1 MNSTASENLKML
13 FSKMEDFVS
22 TKTVIGDPVV
32 MGDITLIPL
41 VDVSFGMATGV
52 SATKEKEEEP
62 KGKAKDGGA
71 GGMGAKMTPSA
82 VIIINNGS
90 VQLVNVKNQ
99 ESVNKI
105 IDMIPGIL
113 EKFNLGSLF
122 SKKNKEEDA
131 PVVNEYVNP

>member
-22 TKTVIGDPVV
+22 TKTVIGEPVV

-82 VIIINNGS
+82 VIIISNGS

-122 SKKNKEEDA
+122 SKKNKEEDTSIL
-131 PVVNEYVNP
+131 NE

>member
-22 TKTVIGDPVV
+22 TKTVIGEPVV

-122 SKKNKEEDA
+122 SKKNKEEDTSIL
-131 PVVNEYVNP
+131 NE

>member
-1 MNSTASENLKML
+1 MSNSASENLQML

-22 TKTVIGDPVV
+22 TKTVIGEPVV
-32 MGDITLIPL
+32 MGDVTLIPL

-52 SATKEKEEEP
+52 TASKEKEEEP

-82 VIIINNGS
+82 VIVINKGA

-99 ESVNKI
+99 ESVNKVL
-105 IDMIPGIL
+105 DMIPGIVDKL
-113 EKFNLGSLF
+113 NLGSLF
-122 SKKNKEEDA
+122 GKKNKEEETPDA
-131 PVVNEYVNP
+131 QENE

>member
-131 PVVNEYVNP
+131 PVINE

>member
-22 TKTVIGDPVV
+22 TKTVIGEPVV

-122 SKKNKEEDA
+122 GKKNNEEDA
-131 PVVNEYVNP
+131 PILDQ

>member
-1 MNSTASENLKML
+1 MSSTANENLKML

-22 TKTVIGDPVV
+22 TKTVIGEPVV

-52 SATKEKEEEP
+52 SASKEKEEEP

-82 VIIINNGS
+82 VIVINNGS

-105 IDMIPGIL
+105 IDLIPGIL

-122 SKKNKEEDA
+122 GKKNKEEET
-131 PVVNEYVNP
+131 PIVNE

>member
-13 FSKMEDFVS
+13 FSKMEEFVS
-22 TKTVIGDPVV
+22 TKTVVGEPVV

-41 VDVSFGMATGV
+41 VDVTFGMGTGV
-52 SATKEKEEEP
+52 TASKEKDDEP

-71 GGMGAKMTPSA
+71 GGMGAKMVPSA
-82 VIIINNGS
+82 VIVINNGS

-99 ESVNKI
+99 ESVNKV

-113 EKFNLGSLF
+113 EKLNLGSLF
-122 SKKNKEEDA
+122 GKKNKEEEP
-131 PVVNEYVNP
+131 PVTPE